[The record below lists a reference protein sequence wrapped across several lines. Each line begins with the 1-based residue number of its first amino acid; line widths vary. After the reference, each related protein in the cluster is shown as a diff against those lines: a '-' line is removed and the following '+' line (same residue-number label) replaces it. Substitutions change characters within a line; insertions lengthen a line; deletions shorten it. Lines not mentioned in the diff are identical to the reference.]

1 MIAIN
6 HALCFGLLCTDGH
19 IQDICISF
27 DLSVLIS
34 LLYIINI
41 LLNTIILVF
50 VIFICFVWHFPNLA
64 NTIKAY
70 DIKVNK
76 VMDVNKKFNHTSRA
90 EIQKLFNHE
99 INLDS
104 QASKGLPD
112 IGNGH
117 KNSRYFGTKST
128 ALRHFV
134 LWMN

>member
-1 MIAIN
+1 MIVIN
-6 HALCFGLLCTDGH
+6 HTLCFGLLCTEGH

-64 NTIKAY
+64 NTMRVY
-70 DIKVNK
+70 NIKVNK
-76 VMDVNKKFNHTSRA
+76 VMDDNKKFNHNSRA
-90 EIQKLFNHE
+90 EIQKLFNYE

-104 QASKGLPD
+104 QVSKGLSD
-112 IGNGH
+112 IKNSH
-117 KNSRYFGTKST
+117 KNSRYVGTKST
-128 ALRHFV
+128 AVRYFV